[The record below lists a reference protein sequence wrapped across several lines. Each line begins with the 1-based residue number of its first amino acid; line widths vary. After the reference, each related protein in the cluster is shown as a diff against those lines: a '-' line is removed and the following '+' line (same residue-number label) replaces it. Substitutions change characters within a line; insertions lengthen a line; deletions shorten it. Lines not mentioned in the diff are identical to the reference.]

1 MDNNNRNMF
10 STLTSSRL
18 VLIVNYLPFKE
29 ALRTSILSKQWRN
42 VWRETTNLESSF
54 FDFVRK
60 FLACYPQRAIQKFTM
75 SCSKPEGFLVDVE
88 EDDAKKHLAIVELPF
103 QVYQHVSLEPLKF
116 ISCNFDVSK
125 FNNFTI
131 SLTSIKD
138 LLLGCPLLKSLG
150 LKKCWNI
157 DWFEICKICHFHMY
171 NQREMVE
178 ADLDFGMELEFDIL
192 GSLLNDFL
200 QKFYAAKV
208 LTVCSVV
215 SLGEETFSLQASLD
229 VRDLILKT
237 AMHSCEFYGIR
248 FMFRSCP
255 KLETLTFDIGPAKI
269 FSLVNLFLANEE
281 DDNGQNRESYMARAH
296 LVKQFRSFSRKLQ
309 MLVS

>member
-42 VWRETTNLESSF
+42 VWRETTNLEFHEKF
-54 FDFVRK
+54 FIDLEEIDK
-60 FLACYPQRAIQKFTM
+60 KNQRI
-75 SCSKPEGFLVDVE
+75 E

-103 QVYQHVSLEPLKF
+103 QVYQH
-116 ISCNFDVSK
+116 
-125 FNNFTI
+125 
-131 SLTSIKD
+131 
-138 LLLGCPLLKSLG
+138 
-150 LKKCWNI
+150 
-157 DWFEICKICHFHMY
+157 
-171 NQREMVE
+171 REMVE

-208 LTVCSVV
+208 LTIIREHCTHHLNRKLQLCHSFWNSKFYVVVQVV

-269 FSLVNLFLANEE
+269 FSL
-281 DDNGQNRESYMARAH
+281 GTYTI
-296 LVKQFRSFSRKLQ
+296 
-309 MLVS
+309 